1 MSLEEKYRI
10 PVEKLRWSYLH
21 TGELNFCESSR
32 DVPPLQGIIGQD
44 RAVKS
49 MDFGLGMAVP
59 GYNIFVSGPP
69 GTGKSTYVQTVVSRL
84 AEKGNTPD
92 DWCYIYNFTDRDKP
106 IAVSLPAGQG
116 KIFRNDM
123 TEFVE
128 DMRSL
133 IPKTFESSDYDQQKG
148 TIIQVVQEKVDS
160 IFRSI
165 EQEALK
171 AGFIVR
177 QAPGRVALIPI
188 RDGKQLS
195 PEEYKALSA
204 EERKIIDENTYKL
217 EKRLDEIIRGSR
229 ALEKEADKQLKEL
242 DRQITRFATEP
253 PIARLKEKYA
263 YSEKILDYLDKVLT
277 DITENNI
284 IFRLADAPQAQNPFQ
299 LPESD
304 GDPFIKY
311 KVNLFVNNENS
322 KGAPAIIEPFTNYYN
337 IFGKIEYKNQFMY
350 TTTDFTMVK
359 AGAIHQAN
367 GGYLVLQA
375 KDVLFDPFMW
385 DALKKVLKHQQ
396 ALIENIGEQ
405 YRYVPTLT
413 LKPET
418 IPLNV
423 KIILIGSPIFYKVL
437 TYDEDFRKLFKV
449 KVDFD
454 ISMERNEENIR
465 KYVSFISSIC
475 EETGTLHFDR
485 SGLGKV
491 IEYGSRLAGNQTK
504 LSTQFNE
511 ITEIVH
517 ESSAIA
523 KYEEATIVSDSHVRK
538 ALADRK
544 YRANMIE
551 EKFQE
556 MLLKD
561 KIMIDIKD
569 EVIGQVNGL
578 SVIQTEEYAFGHPT
592 RITART
598 YIGSNGVTNIERE
611 TKMSGSS
618 HSKGVLTLAGFLGG
632 QFAQEKPLAVS
643 AQLTFEQNYGGV
655 DGDSASSAELYALL
669 SSLADVPLKQNLA
682 VTGSINQKGEIQ
694 PIGGATE
701 KIESFFDLCEAKGLN
716 GEQGVIIPNQNV
728 DDLMLKEEI
737 IAAVEA
743 AKFHIYS
750 VKTVAEGIELLTG
763 MNCGKREPDGT
774 YTQGSIFHKVQ
785 QKLEKYNQSIEA
797 AQIASSQHMDD
808 NASEYEED

>member
-242 DRQITRFATEP
+242 DTQITRFATEP

-263 YSEKILDYLDKVLT
+263 YSEKVLDYLDKVLT

-437 TYDEDFRKLFKV
+437 TY
-449 KVDFD
+449 
-454 ISMERNEENIR
+454 
-465 KYVSFISSIC
+465 
-475 EETGTLHFDR
+475 
-485 SGLGKV
+485 
-491 IEYGSRLAGNQTK
+491 
-504 LSTQFNE
+504 
-511 ITEIVH
+511 
-517 ESSAIA
+517 
-523 KYEEATIVSDSHVRK
+523 
-538 ALADRK
+538 
-544 YRANMIE
+544 
-551 EKFQE
+551 
-556 MLLKD
+556 
-561 KIMIDIKD
+561 
-569 EVIGQVNGL
+569 IG
-578 SVIQTEEYAFGHPT
+578 
-592 RITART
+592 
-598 YIGSNGVTNIERE
+598 
-611 TKMSGSS
+611 
-618 HSKGVLTLAGFLGG
+618 
-632 QFAQEKPLAVS
+632 
-643 AQLTFEQNYGGV
+643 
-655 DGDSASSAELYALL
+655 
-669 SSLADVPLKQNLA
+669 
-682 VTGSINQKGEIQ
+682 
-694 PIGGATE
+694 
-701 KIESFFDLCEAKGLN
+701 
-716 GEQGVIIPNQNV
+716 
-728 DDLMLKEEI
+728 
-737 IAAVEA
+737 
-743 AKFHIYS
+743 
-750 VKTVAEGIELLTG
+750 
-763 MNCGKREPDGT
+763 
-774 YTQGSIFHKVQ
+774 
-785 QKLEKYNQSIEA
+785 
-797 AQIASSQHMDD
+797 
-808 NASEYEED
+808 